1 MNEVEIFK
9 YENKE
14 VRTQIINN
22 DIWFCLKDVCDILE
36 IGHVTDTKNRLK
48 KDGVDTVEVID
59 KLGRKQQA
67 TFINESNLYKVI
79 FQSRKAKAE
88 RFTEWVTSEVL
99 PSIRK
104 HGAYMTKNTL
114 EQAIEDPDFLI
125 NLLTELKKEKEKI
138 NTLQETV
145 KILQPKASYYDLVL
159 QSTDLLS
166 VTQIAKDY
174 GMSAMQMNL
183 LLANFE
189 IQFCQRKQWLLYQKY
204 ANKGYTQSKTHD
216 YIDNKGVNHTSMHT
230 YWTQQGRL
238 FIYDKLKENGILPL
252 IER

>member
-1 MNEVEIFK
+1 MELFK
-9 YENKE
+9 YEDKQ
-14 VRTQIINN
+14 VRTKVINDKIYFVGK
-22 DIWFCLKDVCDILE
+22 DIADIL
-36 IGHVTDTKNRLK
+36 GYKDTSDALKRHVD
-48 KDGVDTVEVID
+48 EED
-59 KLGRKQQA
+59 KLTGCFTDSGQNRSMYI
-67 TFINESNLYKVI
+67 INESGLYSLILSSKLE
-79 FQSRKAKAE
+79 SAKK
-88 RFTEWVTSEVL
+88 FKKWVTSEVL

-104 HGAYMTKNTL
+104 HGAYMTKDTI
-114 EQAIEDPDFLI
+114 EQAMQNPDFLI
-125 NLLTELKKEKEKI
+125 DLLTELKKEKEKI

-174 GMSAMQMNL
+174 GMSAKQMNL

-189 IQFCQRKQWLLYQKY
+189 IQFCQRNQWLLYQKY

-216 YIDNKGVNHTSMHT
+216 YIDNKGANHTSMHT

-238 FIYDKLKENGILPL
+238 FIYEKLKENGILPL

>member
-1 MNEVEIFK
+1 MELFK
-9 YENKE
+9 YEDKQ
-14 VRTQIINN
+14 VRTKVINDKIYFVGK
-22 DIWFCLKDVCDILE
+22 DIADIL
-36 IGHVTDTKNRLK
+36 GYKDTSDALKRHVD
-48 KDGVDTVEVID
+48 EED
-59 KLGRKQQA
+59 KLTGCFTDSGQNRSMYI
-67 TFINESNLYKVI
+67 INESGLYSLILSSKLE
-79 FQSRKAKAE
+79 SAKK
-88 RFTEWVTSEVL
+88 FKKWVTSEVL

-104 HGAYMTKNTL
+104 HGAYMTKDTI
-114 EQAIEDPDFLI
+114 EQAMQNPDFLI

-174 GMSAMQMNL
+174 GMSAKQMNL

-189 IQFCQRKQWLLYQKY
+189 IQFCQRNQWLLYQKY

-216 YIDNKGVNHTSMHT
+216 YIDNKGANHTSMHT

-238 FIYDKLKENGILPL
+238 FIYEKLKENGILPL

>member
-1 MNEVEIFK
+1 MELFK
-9 YENKE
+9 YEDKQ
-14 VRTQIINN
+14 VRTKVIN
-22 DIWFCLKDVCDILE
+22 DEVYFVGKDVADILGYSNTAKA
-36 IGHVTDTKNRLK
+36 IRDHVD
-48 KDGVDTVEVID
+48 DED
-59 KLGRKQQA
+59 KRTERIVHPLGGEQE
-67 TFINESNLYKVI
+67 TIVINESGLYSLILSSKLA
-79 FQSRKAKAE
+79 SAKK
-88 RFTEWVTSEVL
+88 FKKWITSEVL

-104 HGAYMTKNTL
+104 HGSYMTKDTI
-114 EQAIEDPDFLI
+114 EQAMQNPDFLI
-125 NLLTELKKEKEKI
+125 DLLTELKKEKEKI

-174 GMSAMQMNL
+174 GMSAKQMNL

-189 IQFCQRKQWLLYQKY
+189 IQFCQRNQWLLYQKY

-216 YIDNKGVNHTSMHT
+216 YIDNKGANHTSMHT

-238 FIYDKLKENGILPL
+238 FIYEKLKENGILPL